1 MVVTTE
7 GTDVLADSRKMSQ
20 RADLDPARED
30 PRKVS
35 MTPMTKETWKTLG
48 GDEGALGGD
57 EGALG
62 GGEVALEGDEV
73 ALGGGEVALGGGEV
87 ALGGGEVALE
97 ICPSHLQ
104 QECRLCSSSL
114 CSQGQP

>member
-48 GDEGALGGD
+48 GDEGALGG
-57 EGALG
+57 
-62 GGEVALEGDEV
+62 GEVALEGD
-73 ALGGGEVALGGGEV
+73 EVALGGGEV

>member
-35 MTPMTKETWKTLG
+35 MTPMTKETWKT
-48 GDEGALGGD
+48 LGGD